1 MSTATTQRLSSL
13 LVATMFIVVLALMAT
28 FGVRSAEAAGP
39 IGGCPPSFKQEAGH
53 KFGGLTNLNDPS
65 YSGPPLEALGPS
77 ADGNNDGYT
86 CFNFVADDPGY
97 PKVNDQGQELNRLVW
112 VDNHFP
118 L

>member
-1 MSTATTQRLSSL
+1 MRRIL
-13 LVATMFIVVLALMAT
+13 LVLSLMAVMVT
-28 FGVRSAEAAGP
+28 GMAAPAMAAGP

-53 KFGGLTNLNDPS
+53 KIGGLTNLNDPS
-65 YSGPPLEALGPS
+65 YSGPPALGPPLAALGPS

-97 PKVNDQGQELNRLVW
+97 PKVNDKGEPLNRLVW

-118 L
+118 LQQ

>member
-1 MSTATTQRLSSL
+1 MRRIL
-13 LVATMFIVVLALMAT
+13 LVLSLMAVMVT
-28 FGVRSAEAAGP
+28 GMAAPAMAAGP
-39 IGGCPPSFKQEAGH
+39 IGGCPPAFKLEAGH

-65 YSGPPLEALGPS
+65 YIGPPLAALGPS

-118 L
+118 LQQ

>member
-1 MSTATTQRLSSL
+1 MRRIL
-13 LVATMFIVVLALMAT
+13 LVLSLMAVMVT
-28 FGVRSAEAAGP
+28 GMAAPAMAAGP
-39 IGGCPPSFKQEAGH
+39 IGGCPPSFKQETGH

-65 YSGPPLEALGPS
+65 YTGPPLEALGPS

-97 PKVNDQGQELNRLVW
+97 PKQNDQGQELNRLVW
-112 VDNHFP
+112 VDNTYP

>member
-1 MSTATTQRLSSL
+1 MRRIL
-13 LVATMFIVVLALMAT
+13 LALA
-28 FGVRSAEAAGP
+28 AAGLMAVMAASSAAAQEGAP
-39 IGGCPPSFKQEAGH
+39 IGGCPPAFKQEAGH

-65 YSGPPLEALGPS
+65 YTGPPLEALGPS

-118 L
+118 LQQ

>member
-1 MSTATTQRLSSL
+1 MSTTTQRLSIL
-13 LVATMFIVVLALMAT
+13 LVATMFIVLLALMVT

-39 IGGCPPSFKQEAGH
+39 IGGCPPSFKLEAGH

-65 YSGPPLEALGPS
+65 YTGPPLSVLGPS
-77 ADGNNDGYT
+77 ADGNKDGYT

-97 PKVNDQGQELNRLVW
+97 PKVNDEGVPYNRLVW